1 MGDTPPQTGP
11 DLHAIFGMDV
21 AAEAAEDHVVE
32 VERVLTADEDANEAI
47 DIEIDGDRDGE
58 REGSGPSPDT
68 GPGAGSATP
77 QPGEWTG
84 ITRPSRRGSSSR
96 FLTDVIVDMG
106 LASRGQVEEA
116 VESSRGLG
124 TTPER
129 VLLDAGA
136 LTHDGLSRA
145 LAARYGLGRELFERT
160 VDVLRIDMCFLE
172 ITPGPWAQ
180 PASGGAESADR

>member
-1 MGDTPPQTGP
+1 ME
-11 DLHAIFGMDV
+11 V
-21 AAEAAEDHVVE
+21 AAIAVA
-32 VERVLTADEDANEAI
+32 
-47 DIEIDGDRDGE
+47 
-58 REGSGPSPDT
+58 
-68 GPGAGSATP
+68 
-77 QPGEWTG
+77 QQGEWTG

-116 VESSRGLG
+116 IESSRGLG

-145 LAARYGLGRELFERT
+145 LAERYGLDHLDLGAFS
-160 VDVLRIDMCFLE
+160 VDMSAANLVT
-172 ITPGPWAQ
+172 TPAAKRYRPC
-180 PASGGAESADR
+180 PSRSPTSARCWWRWPTPPTSWPSMTSRS